1 MEEESKKNIL
11 DVAEPYTHYPTADAA
26 AYKNPTH
33 DYSSHYLNMKLG
45 GDHKLWSPTKE
56 LWIVEGSWGLESQFS
71 PWVQFPVSRP
81 GSSGGLIPIDHTG
94 YTNWTP

>member
-26 AYKNPTH
+26 AYKSPTH

-45 GDHKLWSPTKE
+45 GVHKFWSPTKE
-56 LWIVEGSWGLESQFS
+56 LWIVEGSWRLESQFS
-71 PWVQFPVSRP
+71 PWVHSFQ
-81 GSSGGLIPIDHTG
+81 
-94 YTNWTP
+94 